1 MANTTRRLISIIVP
15 CYNEAAIIDGFFS
28 KLQAIADANHD
39 NSYEFVYVND
49 GSRDDSLAYLQQLAT
64 TDTRLKLVSF
74 TRNFGKEMATTAGI
88 RAASGDAIIIL
99 DADGQ
104 HPIELIPEFL
114 AKWQAGAQVVIGV
127 RTNSYQTAFKRLT
140 SKLFYKLF
148 NSHSDTHLIPG
159 STDFRLIDKAVQQ
172 EFITLS
178 EHSRMTRA
186 LIDWLGFRKDYVYFE
201 MAERIGGTASYDI
214 GKLIGLALDS
224 FVSLSLRPL
233 YMLAYAGFVSLLLS
247 VILALFSASEMLIG
261 DPLGLRITGTAYLVL
276 LILFLIGMILISQG
290 VLALY
295 VSHIHTETKARP
307 LYIVDREASR
317 GI

>member
-1 MANTTRRLISIIVP
+1 
-15 CYNEAAIIDGFFS
+15 
-28 KLQAIADANHD
+28 
-39 NSYEFVYVND
+39 
-49 GSRDDSLAYLQQLAT
+49 
-64 TDTRLKLVSF
+64 
-74 TRNFGKEMATTAGI
+74 MATTAGI

-148 NSHSDTHLIPG
+148 NSHSDIHLIPG